1 MFVSP
6 SHASHRKHRSSH
18 GRRQQL
24 ALLGVGLSLI
34 NAAAFARPRGF
45 GAVPLKDTKEAT
57 VIDVSP
63 GRVAGAVGSMLKAQ
77 KRPGVDVV
85 IAGGSLAGLW
95 LAMLLSAGVAIGKVA
110 RVRLYKGKASKKFS
124 EDTLEVATLEG
135 MLWSQIPD
143 HFRKV
148 LTSIGFAEQWP
159 KMEESEEEFPRNVA
173 VFRLKDALEK
183 YLEEAD
189 CVELISEDYSL
200 AEHGSLLREDD
211 RPQCIAFADRA
222 SLKACEEIFEDL
234 FARPIPREAGGFL
247 VAPERTLAVSVSVD
261 EAPPLGTTMVLNW
274 AQRRYFLNWA
284 GEQEGV
290 LQIRLTPDEGQ
301 LVAELMQTSEPLK
314 KLQQRDEESSEALA
328 GLWDD
333 IRDACRIFDLP
344 EGSVC
349 GLALFAADVADRPSY
364 TRFPGVEAEEE
375 PLVAFL
381 LGGAARQ
388 GSASFGPGFG
398 ASGDLEAAT
407 SAAKA
412 LLSDRAQAVA
422 RVDLDAVA
430 SHEVAMK
437 GLCAR
442 ERQVGLGLGQCI
454 DSGLRND
461 GPQAEDTVLGRLEAT
476 LKQLRKHPQRWPP
489 CVQDTL
495 PSWEE
500 LQQQLLSRSVSA
512 RCWRAMAASGP
523 WPDPAKEE
531 AEKTVAEAEAAAYD
545 FGGAT
550 EQGLQAAKSLEDQAD
565 LGSAESMFQLGVMY
579 VTANGVD
586 KDMSKAFHWIQK
598 AADLEHLEAQNCV
611 GTMLRNGLGVEIRKE
626 EAAQWFE
633 KAGARGH
640 AEAQFNLGEM
650 FWDAEL
656 PQDLEAAVLL
666 FQKAAQA
673 DLDAAQF
680 KLGLALRR
688 GLGIEMDVPQGMQ
701 YIEKA
706 AQHGLA
712 EAECFL
718 GSCFFSGDGVQRDL
732 VKAASF
738 FRRAAE
744 QGDVTAQYS
753 LGVMHELGEGVPR
766 SDTQAQHW
774 FRTAA
779 AQGSLEAQAR
789 VRSPGLLPPPSA

>member
-1 MFVSP
+1 
-6 SHASHRKHRSSH
+6 
-18 GRRQQL
+18 
-24 ALLGVGLSLI
+24 
-34 NAAAFARPRGF
+34 
-45 GAVPLKDTKEAT
+45 
-57 VIDVSP
+57 
-63 GRVAGAVGSMLKAQ
+63 
-77 KRPGVDVV
+77 
-85 IAGGSLAGLW
+85 
-95 LAMLLSAGVAIGKVA
+95 MLLSA
-110 RVRLYKGKASKKFS
+110 
-124 EDTLEVATLEG
+124 
-135 MLWSQIPD
+135 
-143 HFRKV
+143 
-148 LTSIGFAEQWP
+148 GFAEQWP

-183 YLEEAD
+183 YLEEAQSAAQSLKGNLVNPTAD

-211 RPQCIAFADRA
+211 RPQCIAFADRV
-222 SLKACEEIFEDL
+222 SSCQACEEIFEDL

-290 LQIRLTPDEGQ
+290 LQIRLTPDEG
-301 LVAELMQTSEPLK
+301 K

-328 GLWDD
+328 G
-333 IRDACRIFDLP
+333 DACRIFDLP

-381 LGGAARQ
+381 LGGPRC
-388 GSASFGPGFG
+388 
-398 ASGDLEAAT
+398 SGLGKHLGVPSIT
-407 SAAKA
+407 
-412 LLSDRAQAVA
+412 
-422 RVDLDAVA
+422 
-430 SHEVAMK
+430 
-437 GLCAR
+437 
-442 ERQVGLGLGQCI
+442 VGLGLGQCI

-495 PSWEE
+495 PA

-650 FWDAEL
+650 C
-656 PQDLEAAVLL
+656 
-666 FQKAAQA
+666 
-673 DLDAAQF
+673 LDGRQR
-680 KLGLALRR
+680 KRR
-688 GLGIEMDVPQGMQ
+688 
-701 YIEKA
+701 
-706 AQHGLA
+706 
-712 EAECFL
+712 
-718 GSCFFSGDGVQRDL
+718 
-732 VKAASF
+732 
-738 FRRAAE
+738 
-744 QGDVTAQYS
+744 
-753 LGVMHELGEGVPR
+753 VPR
-766 SDTQAQHW
+766 PWDHAVP
-774 FRTAA
+774 FAV
-779 AQGSLEAQAR
+779 SL
-789 VRSPGLLPPPSA
+789 VLDLTFFVL